1 MSVDYNVNSILND
14 WNTFGVI
21 PVIKFYPIRPDF
33 GLGINMHA

>member
-1 MSVDYNVNSILND
+1 MTNVNSILD
-14 WNTFGVI
+14 GSNTFVVI